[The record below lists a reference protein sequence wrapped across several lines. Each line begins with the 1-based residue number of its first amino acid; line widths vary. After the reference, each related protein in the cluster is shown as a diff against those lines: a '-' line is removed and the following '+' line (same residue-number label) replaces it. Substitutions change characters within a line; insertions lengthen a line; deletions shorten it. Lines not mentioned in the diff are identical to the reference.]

1 MPPARSYRSDF
12 GKVAGLSGG
21 VPVPLQTRHA
31 KHAEPDASGKL
42 RGFATP
48 SRKVELYSET
58 FLDHGYPPL
67 PDFEEP
73 QIGPMTRPDLT
84 GCLRLVEIEP
94 FHVAAYIKALKVYDA
109 GNPAVKAWPTM
120 SQSNSMR
127 IATRCCFASQG
138 AFYLRR
144 PLTHDGID
152 QGRVCARV
160 ARCSV
165 DCTLRR
171 EWDRAWRRPA
181 DRPDVPRFIILPIR
195 RDFVS

>member
-1 MPPARSYRSDF
+1 LLKLQASP
-12 GKVAGLSGG
+12 GG

-94 FHVAAYIKALKVYDA
+94 FHVAAYIKALKVRRRQSGSESLADDE
-109 GNPAVKAWPTM
+109 PVKQHADRDKVLFCVARSVLPTAT
-120 SQSNSMR
+120 SNARRDRSRASMR
-127 IATRCCFASQG
+127 QG
-138 AFYLRR
+138 R
-144 PLTHDGID
+144 PL
-152 QGRVCARV
+152 QR
-160 ARCSV
+160 
-165 DCTLRR
+165 
-171 EWDRAWRRPA
+171 
-181 DRPDVPRFIILPIR
+181 
-195 RDFVS
+195 